1 MSEATTT
8 PVAAEDVIL
17 KVTGLETGD
26 TVTLQEITAH
36 IVSRLAR
43 LEHAVLANEE
53 AADQATEEE
62 SKDE

>member
-1 MSEATTT
+1 MTEATVT
-8 PVAAEDVIL
+8 PIAAEDVVL

-26 TVTLQEITAH
+26 TVSLQEITAH

-62 SKDE
+62 PKDQ